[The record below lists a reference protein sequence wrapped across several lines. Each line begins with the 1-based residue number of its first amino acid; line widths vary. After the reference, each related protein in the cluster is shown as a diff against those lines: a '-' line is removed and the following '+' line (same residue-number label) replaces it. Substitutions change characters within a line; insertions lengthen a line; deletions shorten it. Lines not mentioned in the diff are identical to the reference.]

1 MKTIFSILYVP
12 ISATLDEKVSI
23 GLIMSDGIQNYFRFS
38 QSKLQAI
45 KSLIDVESHTIL
57 KTYLRSLEKEINM
70 ELVNDKTLFTIEIAS
85 KAKWVNSSYI
95 TYLSK
100 YSNNLLQF
108 SEPKVIDI
116 SLDEITYKRIFEKYI
131 FQYEEIVSTQT
142 EPTIFQK
149 VRTKLYPKI
158 TGKVNIDKTLTS
170 NDFANLFAPV
180 EVNFI
185 GVNGVP
191 VAGQAFDFEKKHYF
205 LENDVTRFISLTKA
219 LELSGQ
225 PDGKYFVL
233 GREPKVSHN
242 DKNHLMWSQIRDA
255 RFLEFVDIDEIGI
268 VEDYIEKNHVIPF
281 FSEVTE

>member
-23 GLIMSDGIQNYFRFS
+23 GLIMSDGVQNYFRYS

-45 KSLIDVESHTIL
+45 KALIDIESYSIL
-57 KTYLRSLEKEINM
+57 KTYLRSLEKEINL
-70 ELVNDKTLFTIEIAS
+70 ELENEKALFTVEITS

-95 TYLSK
+95 SYLSK

-108 SEPKVIDI
+108 SEPKIIDVI
-116 SLDEITYKRIFEKYI
+116 LDETIYKRIFEKYI
-131 FQYEEIVSTQT
+131 FLYEEMVTMQS
-142 EPTIFQK
+142 EPTVFQK

-170 NDFANLFAPV
+170 NDFVNLFAPV

-191 VAGQAFDFEKKHYF
+191 VAGQTFDFEKKHYF

-233 GREPKVSHN
+233 GREPQVNHN

-255 RFLEFVDIDEIGI
+255 KFLEFVDIDEIGI
-268 VEDYIEKNHVIPF
+268 VEDYIDKNHVTPF
-281 FSEVTE
+281 FPEVIE

>member
-23 GLIMSDGIQNYFRFS
+23 GLIMSDGIQNYFRYS

-45 KSLIDVESHTIL
+45 KALTDIESHTIL
-57 KTYLRSLEKEINM
+57 KTYLRSLEKEINV
-70 ELVNDKTLFTIEIAS
+70 EIENDSTLFTIDVAS

-95 TYLSK
+95 SYLSK

-108 SEPKVIDI
+108 SEPKFIDI
-116 SLDEITYKRIFEKYI
+116 ILNESTYKIIFEKYI
-131 FQYEEIVSTQT
+131 FQYEEMVSVRT

-149 VRTKLYPKI
+149 VKTKLYPKI
-158 TGKVNIDKTLTS
+158 LGRVNIDKILTS
-170 NDFANLFAPV
+170 NDFSNLFAPV

-219 LELSGQ
+219 LELSGK
-225 PDGKYFVL
+225 PNGKYFVL
-233 GREPKVSHN
+233 GREPKVNST
-242 DKNHLMWSQIRDA
+242 DKNHMMWSQICDA
-255 RFLEFVDIDEIGI
+255 QFLEFVDIDEIGI
-268 VEDYIEKNHVIPF
+268 VEEYIEKNHVTPF
-281 FSEVTE
+281 FDDVIE